1 MNSNDI
7 LVKAL
12 ALDDTVRVYVLK
24 TTDLVN
30 EAIRRCD
37 TYPSASDCL
46 GKALT
51 VTCAMGAMLKGDE
64 ELTVK
69 INGSGPIG
77 NIICDSDATGA
88 VRGYCDNPHVN
99 FVNNN
104 GGLNTVY
111 TLGTD
116 GLIEVIKDL
125 KLKDFFTSSIPLQ
138 TGNLA
143 YDFTYYFTVSEQTPS
158 VVSLGSL
165 FDVDNRAK
173 VFGGVI
179 IQLLPNCPEE
189 NIQYIESKLH
199 LLNNLSQLLIDLD
212 TTDIL
217 KMIFNDNFKV
227 LDTLLPRFECKC
239 SKEKLAASI
248 ATLGCDEIKD
258 MIEKDHGCE
267 CVCHYCKEVYN
278 FSEEE
283 LQNILDEVTNNGKTN
298 LNA

>member
-1 MNSNDI
+1 MNSNDV

-12 ALDDTVRVYVLK
+12 ALDDAVRVYVLK

-46 GKALT
+46 GKVLT
-51 VTCAMGAMLKGDE
+51 VTCAMGSMLKGSE

-69 INGSGPIG
+69 VNGNGPIG
-77 NIICDSDATGA
+77 NIICDGDATGA

-99 FVNNN
+99 FVNTS
-104 GGLNTVY
+104 GGLNTLY
-111 TLGTD
+111 TLGDD

-165 FDVDNRAK
+165 FDVDNTAK
-173 VFGGVI
+173 IFGGVI
-179 IQLLPNCPEE
+179 IQLLPNCPEDK
-189 NIQYIESKLH
+189 IAYIESKLS
-199 LLNNLSQLLIDLD
+199 LLNNLSQLLLDLD
-212 TTDIL
+212 CSDIL
-217 KMIFNDNFKV
+217 RMLFNDDFRI
-227 LDTLLPRFECKC
+227 LESMTPRFECKC
-239 SKEKLAASI
+239 SKEKLSASI
-248 ATLGCDEIKD
+248 ATLGESEIQD

-267 CVCHYCKEVYN
+267 CICHYCKEVYN
-278 FSEEE
+278 FNEEE
-283 LQNILDEVTNNGKTN
+283 LSDILDEVRKNGKIKC
-298 LNA
+298 NA

>member
-1 MNSNDI
+1 MDKI
-7 LVKAL
+7 VKAL
-12 ALDDTVRVYVLK
+12 ALEDSVRVYVLK

-37 TYPSASDCL
+37 TYPSSSDCL
-46 GKALT
+46 GKVLT
-51 VTCAMGAMLKGDE
+51 ITCAMGAMLKGDE

-69 INGSGPIG
+69 VNGNGPIG
-77 NIICDSDATGA
+77 NIICDGDASGK

-104 GGLNTVY
+104 GGLNSSY
-111 TLGTD
+111 TLGCD
-116 GLIEVIKDL
+116 GLIEVVKDL
-125 KLKDFFTSSIPLQ
+125 KLKDFFTSSVPIQ

-165 FDVDNRAK
+165 FDVDNTAK
-173 VFGGVI
+173 IFGGVI

-189 NIQYIESKLH
+189 KIQYIESKLD
-199 LLNNLSQLLIDLD
+199 LLNNLSELLLDLECS
-212 TTDIL
+212 DIL
-217 KMIFNDNFKV
+217 RMIFKDDFRILEEVTPK
-227 LDTLLPRFECKC
+227 FECKC
-239 SKEKLAASI
+239 SKEKLACSI
-248 ATLGCDEIKD
+248 ATLGENEIED
-258 MIEKDHGCE
+258 MIKTDHGCE
-267 CVCHYCKEVYN
+267 CICHYCKEVYN

-283 LQNILDEVTNNGKTN
+283 LKDILEEVKKNGKK